1 VGDPD
6 QGFFTSLNSGS
17 LGVADTQIPGTS
29 ELVGSVDNV
38 AAELVTILDLPVGTY
53 TLGVQADDAFALTY
67 GPEPR
72 DQFAPRL
79 MYRES
84 NGNGTV
90 NIVVTNAGMYAVR
103 LVYGENTGGAGLEFY
118 TVDFFTGEK
127 TLINDP
133 NGYPSLSSY
142 RDTAAL
148 TQPYISRL
156 DPVADQMVPANYGIT
171 VTFEDGSAGTVTD
184 TSIKINGETPT
195 IVNNG
200 GETVATLSDTLPYGV
215 NTATVVYSTS
225 LGGPFTNSW
234 SFNVFSDLMP
244 VTVSSDT
251 NNLRVYQ
258 PFGGSMPGNEVVEHA
273 IDGFTQKY
281 LNFGSNGVPIPPVG
295 FSVTPAMGPTVVS
308 GLRLF
313 TANDAPERDPSYV
326 VLQGSWDF
334 NVADTNSVG
343 TWHTIYSGP
352 VTLPRGRN
360 AGSDNPNTTNEVVHP
375 IDPTHDYFAEYQFQ
389 NNTAYTSY
397 RWYTTTV
404 RGGNNPNDV
413 SLMQIGEVQILGI
426 PGTLP
431 PILTAEPDGSGNLTI
446 NANMEGTLQ
455 SRTDLSSGSW
465 SDVGPVGPTSGAQTI
480 TPDPAVPMTFYRL
493 KTP

>member
-1 VGDPD
+1 
-6 QGFFTSLNSGS
+6 
-17 LGVADTQIPGTS
+17 
-29 ELVGSVDNV
+29 
-38 AAELVTILDLPVGTY
+38 
-53 TLGVQADDAFALTY
+53 
-67 GPEPR
+67 
-72 DQFAPRL
+72 
-79 MYRES
+79 
-84 NGNGTV
+84 
-90 NIVVTNAGMYAVR
+90 
-103 LVYGENTGGAGLEFY
+103 
-118 TVDFFTGEK
+118 
-127 TLINDP
+127 
-133 NGYPSLSSY
+133 
-142 RDTAAL
+142 
-148 TQPYISRL
+148 
-156 DPVADQMVPANYGIT
+156 
-171 VTFEDGSAGTVTD
+171 
-184 TSIKINGETPT
+184 
-195 IVNNG
+195 
-200 GETVATLSDTLPYGV
+200 
-215 NTATVVYSTS
+215 
-225 LGGPFTNSW
+225 
-234 SFNVFSDLMP
+234 
-244 VTVSSDT
+244 
-251 NNLRVYQ
+251 
-258 PFGGSMPGNEVVEHA
+258 MPGNEVVEHA

-375 IDPTHDYFAEYQFQ
+375 IDPTHDYFAEYQFA
-389 NNTAYTSY
+389 NDTAYTSY